1 MSLRAT
7 STCFLDTFRDDDS
20 ATSLSRLCHCLTAF
34 SEKPVLYPAQSV
46 PVQATDCKLPKEN
59 FPAVSSAANYL
70 SPFDSTFSTLSHRL
84 LKYQGHGTEP
94 IENCRISTGLGV
106 LSVGAMKMVSKEKK
120 KECMPKIR

>member
-1 MSLRAT
+1 M
-7 STCFLDTFRDDDS
+7 
-20 ATSLSRLCHCLTAF
+20 
-34 SEKPVLYPAQSV
+34 
-46 PVQATDCKLPKEN
+46 DCKLPKEN

-120 KECMPKIR
+120 KRNACQKFVKEDAASCIEAGSLIHLFI